1 MTSRES
7 GLPMPWMMSRRSLLK
22 ASLGAAGASISAG
35 ALAALVPRTPLQSTP
50 LADDL
55 YLYQGAGGNVVAARS
70 ADGLLLVDGGS
81 AERSRELLKRIAHDT
96 GQRRVQQLV
105 NTHWHWDHTGSN
117 EVLAKSGANILAHEN
132 TKLWLGTEI
141 ISQWEGRTYP
151 PRPARAL
158 PTQTFFYDADAKP
171 LSFGNQKLEYSVM
184 PGAHTDG
191 DIYVFFPR
199 QNVLVAGDVVSG
211 GEYPL
216 VDYTTG
222 GWLGGMIGGLKA
234 LLKIGDAHTRI
245 VPGSGPL
252 RTRADLEA
260 QRDVCF
266 TALSKIGESYYKG
279 QTWDELV
286 ASKPMRDF
294 DARWGNPD
302 TFLRLAYEGAWN
314 HINEI
319 RRVTR

>member
-1 MTSRES
+1 MT
-7 GLPMPWMMSRRSLLK
+7 RRSLLQ
-22 ASLGAAGASISAG
+22 ASLGAAGATVSAG
-35 ALAALVPRTPLQSTP
+35 VLGSLLVPAAQARAITATILTTP

-55 YLYQGAGGNVVAARS
+55 FLVQGAGANVVVAKS
-70 ADGLLLVDGGS
+70 GDGLLLVDGGL
-81 AERSRELLKRIAHDT
+81 REVSETLIRHIAGRI
-96 GQRRVQQLV
+96 GKQPVRQLV
-105 NTHWHWDHTGSN
+105 NTHWHWNHTGSN
-117 EVLAKSGANILAHEN
+117 EMLAKSGASILAHEN
-132 TKLWLGTEI
+132 TKLWLATEI
-141 ISQWEGRTYP
+141 ISPWEGRTYP
-151 PRPARAL
+151 SRPAGAL
-158 PTQTFFYDADAKP
+158 PTQTFFYDADARP
-171 LSFGNQKLEYSVM
+171 LSFAGQTLEYSLM

-191 DIYVFFPR
+191 DLYVFFPR
-199 QNVLVAGDVVSG
+199 QNVLAGGGVISG

-216 VDYTTG
+216 VDYVTG

-234 LLKIGDAHTRI
+234 MLKKGDASTRF
-245 VPGSGPL
+245 VPGNGPL
-252 RTRADLEA
+252 RTRADVEA
-260 QRDVCF
+260 QIDVCF

>member
-1 MTSRES
+1 MLRT
-7 GLPMPWMMSRRSLLK
+7 MNRRTLLRT
-22 ASLGAAGASISAG
+22 SLGAAGVSVSAG
-35 ALAALVPRTPLQSTP
+35 MLGSLFAPAAFGKSARTPIESTR

-55 YLYQGAGGNVVAARS
+55 FLFQGAGGNVVAANS

-81 AERSRELLKRIAHDT
+81 AGRSGDLLKRVAAET

-105 NTHWHWDHTGSN
+105 NTHWHWNHTGSN
-117 EVLAKSGANILAHEN
+117 ETLAKSGAAILAHEN
-132 TKLWLGTEI
+132 TRLWLTEEV
-141 ISQWEGRTYP
+141 ISKWEGRTYAV
-151 PRPARAL
+151 RPARAL
-158 PTQTFFYDADAKP
+158 PTQTFFYDSDAKP
-171 LSFGNQKLEYSVM
+171 LSFGGQTLEYSVM

-211 GEYPL
+211 GEYPI
-216 VDYTTG
+216 VDYCTG

-234 LLKIGDAHTRI
+234 MLKKGDGGTRF

-260 QRDVCF
+260 QIDVCF

-279 QTWDELV
+279 QTWEELV
-286 ASKPMRDF
+286 ASKPTRDF

-302 TFLRLAYEGAWN
+302 LFLRLAYEGAWN

>member
-1 MTSRES
+1 MAK
-7 GLPMPWMMSRRSLLK
+7 GGDGSLL
-22 ASLGAAGASISAG
+22 I
-35 ALAALVPRTPLQSTP
+35 
-50 LADDL
+50 
-55 YLYQGAGGNVVAARS
+55 
-70 ADGLLLVDGGS
+70 DGGS
-81 AERSRELLKRIAHDT
+81 RERSSELLKRISAQT
-96 GQRRVQQLV
+96 AQRRVRQVV

-117 EVLAKSGANILAHEN
+117 EALAKSGAAILAHEN

-141 ISQWEGRTYP
+141 ISKWEGRTYE
-151 PRPARAL
+151 PRPPNAL

-171 LSFGNQKLEYSVM
+171 LMFGEAEARIQ
-184 PGAHTDG
+184 PHARRAHRRRHL
-191 DIYVFFPR
+191 VFFPR
-199 QNVLVAGDVVSG
+199 QNVLVGGGVISG

-216 VDYTTG
+216 VDYVTG

-234 LLKIGDAHTRI
+234 MLKKGDANTRF
-245 VPGSGPL
+245 VPGTGAV

-260 QRDVCF
+260 QIEVCF
-266 TALSKIGESYYKG
+266 TALSKIGDSYYKG

-302 TFLRLAYEGAWN
+302 TFLRLSYEGAWN

>member
-1 MTSRES
+1 
-7 GLPMPWMMSRRSLLK
+7 
-22 ASLGAAGASISAG
+22 
-35 ALAALVPRTPLQSTP
+35 
-50 LADDL
+50 
-55 YLYQGAGGNVVAARS
+55 
-70 ADGLLLVDGGS
+70 
-81 AERSRELLKRIAHDT
+81 LLKRIFAET

-117 EVLAKSGANILAHEN
+117 EALAKSGAGILAHEN

-141 ISQWEGRTYP
+141 ISRWEGRTYE
-151 PRPARAL
+151 PRPASAL
-158 PTQTFFYDADAKP
+158 PTQTFFYDDDAKP
-171 LSFGNQKLEYSVM
+171 LTFGGQKIEYSVM

-191 DIYVFFPR
+191 DIYLFFPR
-199 QNVLVAGDVVSG
+199 QNVLVGGGVISG
-211 GEYPL
+211 GQYPL
-216 VDYTTG
+216 VDYVTG

-234 LLKIGDAHTRI
+234 MLKKGDANTRF

-260 QRDVCF
+260 QIDVCF

-302 TFLRLAYEGAWN
+302 TFLRLAYEGAWY

>member
-1 MTSRES
+1 MQRMTT
-7 GLPMPWMMSRRSLLK
+7 RRSLLQ
-22 ASLGAAGASISAG
+22 ASLGAAGVAASAG
-35 ALAALVPRTPLQSTP
+35 LVGSLVAPAAYAKTKPDPIASTP

-55 YLYQGAGGNVVAARS
+55 FLIEGAGANVVVAKS
-70 ADGLLLVDGGS
+70 GDGLLLIDGGLR
-81 AERSRELLKRIAHDT
+81 ERTRDLMKVIAGIT
-96 GQRRVQQLV
+96 GQRRVTQLV
-105 NTHWHWDHTGSN
+105 NTHWHWNHTGSN
-117 EVLAKSGANILAHEN
+117 EALAKSGAAILAHEN
-132 TKLWLGTEI
+132 TKLWLGAEI
-141 ISQWEGRTYP
+141 ISPWEGRTYE
-151 PRPARAL
+151 PRPPTAL

-171 LSFGNQKLEYSVM
+171 LSFGDQKLEYSLM

-199 QNVLVAGDVVSG
+199 QNVMVGGGVISG
-211 GEYPL
+211 GDYPI
-216 VDYTTG
+216 VDYVTG

-234 LLKIGDAHTRI
+234 MLKKGDANTRF
-245 VPGSGPL
+245 VSGKGPL

-260 QRDVCF
+260 QIDVCF

-279 QTWDELV
+279 QTWNELV

-302 TFLRLAYEGAWN
+302 TFLRVAYEGAWH